1 MKKSAGYH
9 DLRQAF
15 TEPGCALCRL
25 LAKQADSYIDQL
37 LWELVNDI
45 DGRAELNQ
53 ARGFCNGHAWMLVR
67 YGASLGVALLMDG
80 IIGEVMRL
88 VERDGFKPQ
97 PAFSLRQVWGAI
109 NTAQPSPATA
119 DLVKMLEPQL
129 PCPVCK
135 SVQKSEAYY
144 LAALLKHLAGADS
157 LLTAYQASDGLCLP
171 HFRLALSRVSHEA
184 SYTALVE
191 AQKSVWQR
199 LRADLAEFIRKNDH
213 RFRGEPFGAEGDA
226 WLRGIEAV
234 SGAPPPKQNKP
245 GDPKK

>member
-45 DGRAELNQ
+45 DGRGELNQ
-53 ARGFCNGHAWMLVR
+53 ARGFCNSHAWLLVR
-67 YGASLGVALLMDG
+67 YGASLGVAILMDG
-80 IIGEVMRL
+80 VIGEVMRL
-88 VERDGFKPQ
+88 VEQEGFKPQ
-97 PAFSLRQVWGAI
+97 PAFSLRQVWDAL
-109 NTAQPSPATA
+109 NTTQPSPATA
-119 DLVKMLEPQL
+119 GLVKTLEPQR

-135 SVQKSEAYY
+135 TIQKNESYY
-144 LAALLKHLAGADS
+144 LAALVKHLTGAES
-157 LLTAYQASDGLCLP
+157 LLAAYQASDGLCLP
-171 HFRLALSRVSHEA
+171 HFRLALGRVSQAE

-213 RFRGEPFGAEGDA
+213 RFRGERFGPEGDA

-234 SGAPPPKQNKP
+234 SGASPPKQNRP
-245 GDPKK
+245 GDSKK